1 VFDIAV
7 VSRTPFYG
15 YHAEARSRR
24 DTAEMW
30 PHGGRSTRAPPSRG
44 SVEAD
49 QSRLISAHLDALRQ
63 ARPFL
68 RVVLVETQARGVD
81 QVGRGVEGGP
91 DRRRPGRMTN
101 LSTPRQLGR
110 RGGRPLSP
118 RPRAAA
124 AAGAA
129 AAASVTD
136 RRDSFPGHPP
146 VHAPQAQP
154 YESQIGYAL
163 KFKAGL
169 GPSLRGGPRG
179 EPPLPHPPP
188 PLSREQVD
196 LNLHGMDLL
205 RLGGASLP
213 ALRPGLP
220 RATAARP
227 LASPLAS
234 QTGGGEGSGGSGGG
248 GGGGRGGG
256 GGGGGGG
263 SVGGGSERR
272 RRETGLRSVWTEGA
286 THGAEESR
294 VPLGQISGRR
304 VL

>member
-1 VFDIAV
+1 MFDIAV

-146 VHAPQAQP
+146 VHTPAGAAVRVARRVRAQVQGRPGALAAGRAPWRAA
-154 YESQIGYAL
+154 S
-163 KFKAGL
+163 
-169 GPSLRGGPRG
+169 ST
-179 EPPLPHPPP
+179 PPP